1 MQAASNKEKESQ
13 AAKEWNLAD
22 GGSAEAAGTTVGV
35 AAEDL
40 HMSAVP
46 KRVVQLADII
56 AVCRLPPCASMCSMI
71 VACSCYQVPR
81 LSGACVAE
89 TGHFGVSSLVCKDCV
104 LPDATFNN

>member
-13 AAKEWNLAD
+13 AAKEWDMAD
-22 GGSAEAAGTTVGV
+22 GASSTTVGVTVSV

-56 AVCRLPPCASMCSMI
+56 AVRLCTLYCM
-71 VACSCYQVPR
+71 
-81 LSGACVAE
+81 
-89 TGHFGVSSLVCKDCV
+89 
-104 LPDATFNN
+104 

>member
-13 AAKEWNLAD
+13 AAKEWEMID
-22 GGSAEAAGTTVGV
+22 GANPAAAGTTVSV

-56 AVCRLPPCASMCSMI
+56 AVRLFSPYAACAVNTQLQIYVSLHLVQHM
-71 VACSCYQVPR
+71 P
-81 LSGACVAE
+81 SGACV
-89 TGHFGVSSLVCKDCV
+89 L
-104 LPDATFNN
+104 